1 MNVCMRGQ
9 TVLFVLVRACSSG
22 VMKARRDVVLGHT
35 FSEGESM
42 TDSLAYMLC
51 FCLFAFFLVRASS
64 CALSPSHV
72 VIPVAGAWISG
83 VARLSFFVCVHPVT
97 SMSLVF

>member
-1 MNVCMRGQ
+1 MCVCGDRQ
-9 TVLFVLVRACSSG
+9 YSLFCARVLRG

-35 FSEGESM
+35 FSERESM
-42 TDSLAYMLC
+42 IDNLALHVMFLP
-51 FCLFAFFLVRASS
+51 FCLFFLVRASS

-83 VARLSFFVCVHPVT
+83 VARLSFFVCVRPVT